1 MARSIAGLV
10 RTSLRAS
17 ASARQRAR
25 PPNIQT
31 ATCCLTHTMPA
42 PDRLEELLN
51 EGAWLPRTTLI
62 RSRSARA
69 HAGTGRRERSIH
81 PVAGMFADP
90 RLTGV

>member
-10 RTSLRAS
+10 RTSMRVS

-31 ATCCLTHTMPA
+31 ATSCLAHMMPA

-51 EGAWLPRTTLI
+51 EGA
-62 RSRSARA
+62 
-69 HAGTGRRERSIH
+69 
-81 PVAGMFADP
+81 
-90 RLTGV
+90 